1 MPIIISEQTFALAN
15 ELLKA
20 KKKHARRRRITRRAS
35 CKDCAKCGYELYRTA
50 QVERLNHPL
59 LPLLGLGWLG
69 GGSADRFASRP
80 MRQDLLD
87 AVVWKEIAR
96 LLEDRRL
103 IEDELEGRIN
113 AAQNADPTQSR
124 EETLRGDVA
133 SSRKSIERLL
143 TA

>member
-1 MPIIISEQTFALAN
+1 
-15 ELLKA
+15 
-20 KKKHARRRRITRRAS
+20 
-35 CKDCAKCGYELYRTA
+35 
-50 QVERLNHPL
+50 
-59 LPLLGLGWLG
+59 
-69 GGSADRFASRP
+69 

-103 IEDELEGRIN
+103 IEDELEGRLN

>member
-1 MPIIISEQTFALAN
+1 
-15 ELLKA
+15 
-20 KKKHARRRRITRRAS
+20 
-35 CKDCAKCGYELYRTA
+35 
-50 QVERLNHPL
+50 
-59 LPLLGLGWLG
+59 
-69 GGSADRFASRP
+69 

-103 IEDELEGRIN
+103 IEDELEGRLN
-113 AAQNADPTQSR
+113 AAQNAGLTQSR